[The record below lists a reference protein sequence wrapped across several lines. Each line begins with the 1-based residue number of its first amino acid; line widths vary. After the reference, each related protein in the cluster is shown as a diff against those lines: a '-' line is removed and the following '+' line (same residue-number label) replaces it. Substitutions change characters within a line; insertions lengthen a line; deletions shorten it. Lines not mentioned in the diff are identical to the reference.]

1 MENDAHLHAKLTVN
15 QANVARNQAKA
26 WILEMNMIKSEDV
39 TTRSIDMVIYPDFK
53 SFEAIGPMTV
63 FTYANKHLEAQG
75 KAPGYTVR
83 VISSQVGPVQSD
95 TLMSLTATSA
105 LNLLDLPHTVMLVGA
120 HDIEQ
125 AVEQNPKIVQWT
137 KDVAPRVDRFVALC
151 SGAFFLAAA
160 GHLNGKRATTHWRM
174 AETLKRKYPGIEVEA
189 DSIFIKE
196 ENLWTSAG
204 VSASVDLALAFVEL
218 DFGHNL
224 ALDVARDLVIFLKR
238 PGGQSQFSANL
249 TSQMTNSSC
258 MRSVQEWV
266 IENIDQKIS
275 IPQMAEHASMSLR
288 NFTRLFNKE
297 VGLKPSEFIEK
308 ARIDKA
314 RRLLS
319 ESELPL
325 KSIAFKCGFA
335 TADQMRVG
343 FRKHLSV
350 TPKEYRD
357 RFIGS

>member
-1 MENDAHLHAKLTVN
+1 
-15 QANVARNQAKA
+15 
-26 WILEMNMIKSEDV
+26 MNSE
-39 TTRSIDMVIYPDFK
+39 TTAPRSVDMVIYPEFK

-63 FTYANKHLEAQG
+63 FTYANKHLETQG
-75 KAPGYTVR
+75 KSSGYEVR
-83 VISSQVGPVQSD
+83 IVSTRIGAVQSD
-95 TLMSLTATSA
+95 TLMSLHATSA
-105 LNLLDLPHTVMLVGA
+105 LNCNELPHTVMIVGA
-120 HDIEQ
+120 HEIER
-125 AVEQNPKIVQWT
+125 AVDQNPEIVQWT
-137 KDVAPRVDRFVALC
+137 KDIAPKVERFAALC

-160 GHLNGKRATTHWRM
+160 GLLNGKRATTHWRM
-174 AETLKRKYPGIEVEA
+174 ADVLQKSHPEIEVEI
-189 DSIFIKE
+189 DSIFIKQD
-196 ENLWTSAG
+196 NLWTSAG
-204 VSASVDLALAFVEL
+204 VSASVDLALAFVEQ
-218 DFGHNL
+218 DFGHEL

-249 TSQMTNSSC
+249 TSQMTHSTC
-258 MRSVQEWV
+258 MRDVQEWV
-266 IENIDQKIS
+266 IANIDKKIT
-275 IPQMAEHASMSLR
+275 IPQMAEHAAMSLR

-297 VGLKPSEFIEK
+297 AGLKPSEFLEK

-357 RFIGS
+357 RFVGS

>member
-1 MENDAHLHAKLTVN
+1 MA
-15 QANVARNQAKA
+15 QNQAKD
-26 WILEMNMIKSEDV
+26 WLLEMNVIKSEHR
-39 TTRSIDMVIYPDFK
+39 TTRSIDMVIYPEFK

-63 FTYANKHLEAQG
+63 FTYANKHLQAQG
-75 KAPGYTVR
+75 KEPGYSVR

-95 TLMSLTATSA
+95 TLMNLEATLA
-105 LNLLDLPHTVMLVGA
+105 LNLLDLPHTIMLVGA

-125 AVEQNPKIVQWT
+125 AVEKNPNIVQWAKQAAT
-137 KDVAPRVDRFVALC
+137 KVERFAALC

-174 AETLKRKYPGIEVEA
+174 ADTLKRRYPNIQVEA
-189 DSIFIKE
+189 DSIFIKQD
-196 ENLWTSAG
+196 NLWTSAG

-218 DFGHNL
+218 DYGHEL

-249 TSQMTNSSC
+249 TSQMTTSTC
-258 MRSVQEWV
+258 MRGVQQWV
-266 IENIDQKIS
+266 IENIDKKIS
-275 IPQMAEHASMSLR
+275 IPQMAEQASMSLR
-288 NFTRLFNKE
+288 NFTRLFSKE

-335 TADQMRVG
+335 TPDQMRVG

-350 TPKEYRD
+350 SPKEYRD